1 MYVIHLL
8 AGCRLSRRGRPS
20 LASLLSPFSSRLCL
34 PSISFLSRSTGL
46 PPFARPT
53 DASSLSPSSPLHP
66 RSYQSLAHHAVVC
79 LPTAS
84 APPPPQRH
92 AQHGPRSQG
101 SRWRILRVRVPPPLS
116 LTLSSPP
123 FTAGSNLPVQ
133 SSNDLVP
140 LSSSSA
146 QSFTL
151 TLPLPPL
158 TVKIRRR
165 SS

>member
-116 LTLSSPP
+116 LLRFPLLLLLLVQICLSKAQTISYL
-123 FTAGSNLPVQ
+123 SLH
-133 SSNDLVP
+133 P
-140 LSSSSA
+140 L
-146 QSFTL
+146 L
-151 TLPLPPL
+151 NPLP
-158 TVKIRRR
+158 
-165 SS
+165 